1 MKIEEL
7 RQEAAISIGIA
18 KRIGDKVYLI
28 NAAKAATT
36 IGGSLVGLM
45 SPALNFAAQVL
56 GQGISQD
63 TIIREFKGTVD
74 DYRRLPAADQIALTD
89 RMAKLIAS
97 NPAQFT
103 PEQVK
108 VSQDRVNSTQ
118 FEQPLAATSYINVTG
133 ELIKTGEL
141 QQAMISGAK
150 TYFQGVTALALAG
163 GVVFLLVLM
172 AKNERN

>member
-36 IGGSLVGLM
+36 VGASLVGLM

-56 GQGISQD
+56 GSGANQD
-63 TIIREFKGTVD
+63 TIIREFKGTMA
-74 DYRRLPAADQIALTD
+74 DYSQLPAADQIALTD

-97 NPAQFT
+97 NPAKFT

-108 VSQDRVNSTQ
+108 VAETRVNSTQ
-118 FEQPLAATSYINVTG
+118 FEQPIAATSYINVTG

-141 QQAMISGAK
+141 QQAMIGGAK
-150 TYFQGVTALALAG
+150 SYFQGVTALALAG
-163 GVVFLLVLM
+163 GIVFLLFVIS
-172 AKNERN
+172 KNERR